1 MKFVIHSPPWDGMS
15 GGNNVLWNLGQI
27 LTEKGH
33 DAKIWVENMNGQESN
48 FIFRQ
53 CTDQIGF
60 DEDTVVIYS
69 EMIIGNPLCAKK
81 IVRWVLYGA
90 HMYDQYDPNEIIY
103 YFAPFCQNHHPT
115 KLLRIAY
122 VPPGMCRSTVRTNES
137 CFALKKGH
145 RSAWALTKFYESSPK
160 GTNIDLCYNHP
171 QCIEIFKNTTY
182 FHCYDPCSFL
192 VVMALMCGCIVIQH
206 PYIEGQTR
214 EQWEHSTF
222 LEVGKIKGLAY
233 GDEDLSYA
241 EATIDQAP
249 EQWKKYFEDSDSTVD
264 RFINDMETGNYKIE
278 PCYKFN
284 ESPYAYQHVYR

>member
-1 MKFVIHSPPWDGMS
+1 MKFVIHSPPWDPMS
-15 GGNNVLWNLGQI
+15 GGNNVLWNLGRT
-27 LTEKGH
+27 LSAKGH
-33 DAKIWVENMNGQESN
+33 DAKIWVENMSGQESN
-48 FIFRQ
+48 FIYKE
-53 CTDQIGF
+53 CTDQVGF

-69 EMIIGNPLCAKK
+69 EMIVGNPLHAKK

-103 YFAPFCQNHHPT
+103 YHSAFCQNHNPT
-115 KLLRIAY
+115 QILRVVYA
-122 VPPGMCRSTVRTNES
+122 PPGLSGSDVRTNES

-145 RSAWALTKFYESSPK
+145 RNSWALTQFYASHPT
-160 GTNIDLCYNHP
+160 GVDVGCLYNHQ
-171 QCIEIFKNTTY
+171 QCIETFKTTKY
-182 FHCYDPCSFL
+182 FHCYDPASFL
-192 VVMALMCGCIVIQH
+192 IVMALMCGCIVIQH

-214 EQWEHSTF
+214 EQWEHSACYGP
-222 LEVGKIKGLAY
+222 GKIKGLVY

-264 RFINDMETGNYKIE
+264 QFINDMETGNYKIE

-284 ESPYAYQHVYR
+284 ESPYAYQHLYR